1 MTEPRFS
8 RAAVCVL
15 FLVFGLADGLAAQT
29 AQNAA
34 SNPYLEAGIPA
45 SDREWHGADY
55 ARTSEILS
63 AGKVALPRLS
73 DPLGAAVLNRL
84 TSTENFSLNRN
95 RALPVE
101 ARLSDYLAIQQSANE
116 VLNLY
121 LATMLRGEAKVT
133 AEMTQIVAF
142 LLRVSALGIDLLDEF
157 LPKIPKDESYAK
169 RMEGLKQM
177 YSGMSTQ
184 FQGAEVMLR
193 EMNVYSQAERSLLLD
208 AMAGVLPVLKKA
220 FSQDFRVEL
229 RKKLEDDR
237 KLFQNSQDLERIQAM
252 IRDLGA

>member
-1 MTEPRFS
+1 LDSLRRPW
-8 RAAVCVL
+8 
-15 FLVFGLADGLAAQT
+15 LARGLAAQAPST
-29 AQNAA
+29 
-34 SNPYLEAGIPA
+34 NPYLEAGIPA

-73 DPLGAAVLNRL
+73 DPLGAALLNRL

-101 ARLSDYLAIQQSANE
+101 ARLSDYLGVQQATST

-121 LATMLRGEAKVT
+121 LAMMLRGEAKVT

-142 LLRVSALGIDLLDEF
+142 SLQVSALGIDLVEEF

-184 FQGAEVMLR
+184 FQGAEAMLG
-193 EMNVYSQAERSLLLD
+193 ETKVYSQPERSLLLD
-208 AMAGVLPVLKKA
+208 AMADALPVLKKA

-229 RKKLEDDR
+229 RKKFEEDR
-237 KLFQNSQDLERIQAM
+237 KLFSSSQDLDRLQSM
-252 IRDLGA
+252 IRELGD

>member
-1 MTEPRFS
+1 MTEHRFS
-8 RAAVCVL
+8 RTAACAL
-15 FLVFGLADGLAAQT
+15 LLVFGLAHGLAAQK
-29 AQNAA
+29 AA

-45 SDREWHGADY
+45 SDREWHGVDY
-55 ARTSEILS
+55 ARASEILS

-73 DPLGAAVLNRL
+73 DPLGAALLNRL

-95 RALPVE
+95 RDLPVE
-101 ARLSDYLAIQQSANE
+101 ARLSDYLAIQQGANK

-121 LATMLRGEAKVT
+121 LSTMLRGEAKVT

-142 LLRVSALGIDLLDEF
+142 SLQVSALGIDLVEEF

-177 YSGMSTQ
+177 YSGISTQ
-184 FQGAEVMLR
+184 FQGAEAMLG
-193 EMNVYSQAERSLLLD
+193 ESNIYSQPERSRLLD
-208 AMAGVLPVLKKA
+208 AMAGALPVLKKA

-237 KLFQNSQDLERIQAM
+237 KLFQSSQDLDRLQSM
-252 IRDLGA
+252 IRELGS

>member
-1 MTEPRFS
+1 MTEPRFT
-8 RAAVCVL
+8 RAGRA
-15 FLVFGLADGLAAQT
+15 FLLILGLAHGLA

-55 ARTSEILS
+55 VRTSEILS
-63 AGKVALPRLS
+63 AGKAALPRLS
-73 DPLGAAVLNRL
+73 DPLGAALLNRL

-95 RALPVE
+95 RALPIE
-101 ARLSDYLAIQQSANE
+101 ARLGDYLAIQQASSE
-116 VLNLY
+116 ILNLY

-142 LLRVSALGIDLLDEF
+142 SLQVSALGIDLLDEF
-157 LPKIPKDESYAK
+157 VPKIPKDESYAT

-177 YSGMSTQ
+177 YSGISTQ
-184 FQGAEVMLR
+184 FQGAEVMLG
-193 EMNVYSQAERSLLLD
+193 ETDVYSQPERSLLLD
-208 AMAGVLPVLKKA
+208 AMAGALPVLKKA

-237 KLFQNSQDLERIQAM
+237 KLFQSSQDLERLQLM
-252 IRDLGA
+252 LRELGS